1 MAENVFNVINADT
14 VYELC
19 YKDGKLT
26 KNSKIYRLA
35 KKILV
40 ATKSCQLVLKTYLH
54 CFARHLVRS
63 ETKKF
68 YK

>member
-26 KNSKIYRLA
+26 KNA
-35 KKILV
+35 KK
-40 ATKSCQLVLKTYLH
+40 KSI
-54 CFARHLVRS
+54 R
-63 ETKKF
+63 KKNLSN
-68 YK
+68 